1 MGDSDK
7 NLEVKSDNFDEVTV
21 EDVAVKTARP
31 AKARKEKEG
40 FFSQV
45 KAEFRKAVWPSG
57 KSLWKMTASVLISS
71 VVLGAIIV
79 AVDLVIRLGLE
90 LIV

>member
-1 MGDSDK
+1 MGDPDK
-7 NLEVKSDNFDEVTV
+7 DLEVKSDNFDEVTV
-21 EDVAVKTARP
+21 EDVAARTARP
-31 AKARKEKEG
+31 ARAKKSKEG
-40 FFSQV
+40 FFAQV
-45 KAEFRKAVWPSG
+45 RAEFRKVIWPSG